1 MSKSKILIIDDE
13 QDIVNTLTIMLQA
26 RDYSVSS
33 ANDGQDG
40 LVKAKNER
48 PNLILLDIMAD
59 GVDGYNVCMKL
70 KSDRDTRNIPVVII
84 SGKVERDSIIRCHNL
99 GVNDFIAKPFNL
111 PTLLGKLGK
120 FLNR

>member
-1 MSKSKILIIDDE
+1 MPKSKILIIDDE
-13 QDIVNTLTIMLQA
+13 RDIVDTLILMLQA

-33 ANDGQDG
+33 AKDGQEG

-59 GVDGYNVCMKL
+59 GVDGHNVCMKL
-70 KSDRDTRNIPVVII
+70 KSDRDTKNIPVVII

>member
-1 MSKSKILIIDDE
+1 MTKSKILIIDDE
-13 QDIVNTLTIMLQA
+13 RDIVDTLTLMLQA

-33 ANDGQDG
+33 AKDGQEG
-40 LVKAKNER
+40 LDKAKNER
-48 PNLILLDIMAD
+48 PNLILLDIMTS

-84 SGKVERDSIIRCHNL
+84 SNKVERDSIVKCHNL
-99 GVNDFIAKPFNL
+99 GVSDFIVKPFNL

-120 FLNR
+120 FLDR